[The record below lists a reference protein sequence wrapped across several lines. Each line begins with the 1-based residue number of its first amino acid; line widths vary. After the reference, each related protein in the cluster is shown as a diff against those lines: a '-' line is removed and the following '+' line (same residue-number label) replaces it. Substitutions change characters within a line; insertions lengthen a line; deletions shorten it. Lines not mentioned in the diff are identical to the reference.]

1 MQGYRDLAVWPRGMD
16 LAAETYALTKVF
28 PRDELFGLTS
38 QARRAAASIPANIAE
53 GWGRQTRPA
62 YANHLRIAQGSLK
75 ELETHLL
82 LAARIGLTSEAETAP
97 LLQIGDE
104 IGRMLNRLIRTIEAP
119 LSPKS

>member
-1 MQGYRDLAVWPRGMD
+1 MQGYRDLAVWQRGMD

-75 ELETHLL
+75 ELENPPASCGAHWPDFRNRNSSI
-82 LAARIGLTSEAETAP
+82 AADR
-97 LLQIGDE
+97 
-104 IGRMLNRLIRTIEAP
+104 R
-119 LSPKS
+119 